1 MALLIMQEHTDARLC
16 KPVKK
21 RKTLRKAFISGRQR
35 WSSFL
40 ENLFLITILDNNP
53 YVTGFFICLL

>member
-1 MALLIMQEHTDARLC
+1 MALLIMQEHTDNRLC

-35 WSSFL
+35 
-40 ENLFLITILDNNP
+40 
-53 YVTGFFICLL
+53 